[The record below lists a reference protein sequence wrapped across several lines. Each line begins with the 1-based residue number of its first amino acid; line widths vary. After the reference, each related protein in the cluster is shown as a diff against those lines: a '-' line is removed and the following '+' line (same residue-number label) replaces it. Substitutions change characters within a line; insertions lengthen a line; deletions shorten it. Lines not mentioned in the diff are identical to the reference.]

1 MTRKIPA
8 LSALTLAA
16 LALPAAAQSHAVRP
30 GFSFDPTKVVSY
42 TSVPYADLDLASEA
56 GARTLLQRI
65 EAAAD
70 AVCGGAAN
78 KTSKP
83 EKEDYGECR
92 AVAVAG
98 AVSKMRS
105 PTLSRLAAGDWTGRR
120 AAR

>member
-42 TSVPYADLDLASEA
+42 TRVPYADLDLASEA
-56 GARTLLQRI
+56 GARILLQRI
-65 EAAAD
+65 ETAAD

-78 KTSKP
+78 KTSKL
-83 EKEDYGECR
+83 EKEDYDECH

-98 AVSKMRS
+98 AVSKARS
-105 PTLSRLAAGDWTGRR
+105 PTLSRLAARDGTERR